1 MFHLRQAKASDIT
14 RNYEVWRTAVEA
26 THHFLEAADL
36 EAISKMVLNDY
47 LPNAEFVVAVDDA
60 DTSHAFLGTTGDHI
74 DALFVHADSRGM
86 GLGRRLIEHFR
97 DGKDTATV
105 DVNEQNAEAAGFYKR
120 FGFELTGRSPLDD
133 QGRPYPILH
142 LRWNRQTA

>member
-1 MFHLRQAKASDIT
+1 MFHLRHAKASDIT

-36 EAISKMVLNDY
+36 EAISKMVANDY
-47 LPNAEFVVAVDDA
+47 LPTAEFVVAVDDA

-86 GLGRRLIEHFR
+86 GLGRRLLEHFR
-97 DGKDTATV
+97 NGKDTVTV
-105 DVNEQNAEAAGFYKR
+105 DVNEQNAEAAGFYER
-120 FGFELTGRSPLDD
+120 FGFKLTGRSALDD
-133 QGRPYPILH
+133 QDRPYPILH
-142 LRWNRQTA
+142 LRWDRQTA